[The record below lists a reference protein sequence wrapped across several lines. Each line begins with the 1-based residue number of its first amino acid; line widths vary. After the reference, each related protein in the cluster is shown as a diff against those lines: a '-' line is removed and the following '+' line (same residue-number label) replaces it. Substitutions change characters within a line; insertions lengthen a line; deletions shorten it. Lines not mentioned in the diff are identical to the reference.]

1 MEERKVLVLNRK
13 VGVSLTENEI
23 TEESHEEGE

>member
-1 MEERKVLVLNRK
+1 MEVRKVLVLNRK

-23 TEESHEEGE
+23 TEESSEEGE